1 MKKKAEIIISLA
13 STFIFFYLTSY
24 VSILGFEGLAAGATT
39 IELLFIGMILLV
51 SAGFTVFSLIF
62 AWNYFK
68 AHYIIQE
75 KLIGANTYGD

>member
-39 IELLFIGMILLV
+39 MELLFIGMILLV

-68 AHYIIQE
+68 AHYIL
-75 KLIGANTYGD
+75 K